1 MKKQLTLR
9 EKILMCIL
17 AVLLVVCAYYY
28 AFYMPVLQ
36 KIIDNKAEI
45 AFLDEQNQILDAQ
58 VEKMNQMQRELDEI
72 ISGETGSV
80 KELPAYDNSQNVMH
94 SLSSILENANQ
105 YNVSFSSVEIEEST
119 VRRHINLS
127 YDCNDYASAK
137 EILEQIYESEYRSL
151 IKDVHLS
158 GGEESYYVTVQI
170 TYFEYK

>member
-1 MKKQLTLR
+1 MKKQLTIR

-45 AFLDEQNQILDAQ
+45 AFLDEQNLVLDAQ
-58 VEKMNQMQRELDEI
+58 VEKMSQMQGELDEI
-72 ISGETGSV
+72 ISNGTDGV
-80 KELPAYDNSQNVMH
+80 KKLPAYDNSQNVMH
-94 SLSSILENANQ
+94 SLSSILESANQ

-127 YDCNDYASAK
+127 FDCNDYASAK
-137 EILEQIYESEYRSL
+137 EILKQIYEGEYRSL
-151 IKDVHLS
+151 IKDVHMS
-158 GGEESYYVTVQI
+158 GGEESYQVTVQI